1 LALAARLGVL
11 RRYGAKTQRSLE
23 HFSIGHDLMPREM
36 VPAYAILKKAAAGA
50 NRAGGRLDD
59 ERHRLIVQ
67 SCDEILAGADQNMFP
82 LHVWMTGGGTQF
94 NMNVK
99 WGDLEPLFPVRG
111 HAARQQN
118 TVSPDLLKQGLL
130 YPMQSNIL
138 KTEIQTAARVAR
150 LIFDSG
156 LARVAR
162 PDPIVS
168 FIREHVYEPT
178 YATPAPQ

>member
-1 LALAARLGVL
+1 MTGTQSNKTALVSCVSRGVGRATALALAARLGVL

-99 WGDLEPLFPVRG
+99 
-111 HAARQQN
+111 
-118 TVSPDLLKQGLL
+118 
-130 YPMQSNIL
+130 
-138 KTEIQTAARVAR
+138 
-150 LIFDSG
+150 
-156 LARVAR
+156 
-162 PDPIVS
+162 
-168 FIREHVYEPT
+168 
-178 YATPAPQ
+178 